1 LPDGDCGDGITNPFP
16 KDEVPDK
23 FWSQRRRLFTRFDEG
38 VQLDK
43 ESWYSV
49 TPEAIANHIAASM
62 VANEQEHVTIL
73 DMFCG
78 CGGNAIAFAQR
89 AEVQT
94 VVCVDSDM
102 GKLKKAAHN
111 AKCYGIA
118 REKMIFIHS
127 GACEVL
133 SCYDGG
139 ELSRAS
145 DRQEECPPS
154 LENHSSDSYK
164 FGGLNLLPSA
174 IDMAFV
180 SPPWVSSILLVR
192 FVSRITTDL
201 IFSFTF

>member
-1 LPDGDCGDGITNPFP
+1 LPDGDCGDGITNPYP
-16 KDEVPDK
+16 KDEVADK

-38 VQLDK
+38 IQLDK

-62 VANEQEHVTIL
+62 VANEQENVTIL

-89 AEVQT
+89 EEVKA

-118 REKMIFIHS
+118 PEKMVFIHS

-133 SCYDGG
+133 SCYNGG
-139 ELSRAS
+139 DLSRAS
-145 DRQEECPPS
+145 GRQEESPS
-154 LENHSSDSYK
+154 LENHSSDYYK
-164 FGGLNLLPSA
+164 FGGLNILPSA

-192 FVSRITTDL
+192 LVSRMTTDL
-201 IFSFTF
+201 IFSSAF